1 MGPSGVVWMSEAKDS
16 IIFVVDG
23 PGLEAQSLLLAASL
37 AKHHPDRARVA
48 LIAYVSPRSADS
60 LSEVTRALYAHCSV
74 QMRPLAS
81 AEGIWAKP
89 YPHGNKILAC
99 AAPRSSHRS
108 LFIDT
113 DTVCLG
119 ALTGLDLSDA
129 EAVAAVP
136 EGLPT
141 WGKEPD
147 KWPRAYGFFGLPLPE
162 DRVQL
167 TRGRQLEYLPYFN
180 AGFIS
185 FSDLPRPGAAE
196 NFAQDWLQT
205 AIAFDQYCPIKGK
218 RPWLDQI
225 TLPLTMK
232 RFGFSYQVLHE
243 LWNFSIAD
251 RVKLQRAKKARLI
264 HYHRF
269 VHLKRLDFHAS
280 FIADALA
287 CVPAALGKALL
298 AQLSSLA
305 ADPIETAAA

>member
-1 MGPSGVVWMSEAKDS
+1 MAEAKDS

-23 PGLEAQSLLLAASL
+23 PGLGAQSLLLAASL
-37 AKHHPDRARVA
+37 AKHHPDRSQVA
-48 LIAYVSPRSADS
+48 LIAYVSPRSIDS
-60 LSEVTRALYAHCSV
+60 LSEVTRALYAQCGV
-74 QMRPLAS
+74 QMRPLPS

-99 AAPRSSHRS
+99 AAPRASQRS

-119 ALTGLDLSDA
+119 PLTGLDLADPHA
-129 EAVAAVP
+129 IAAVP

-147 KWPRAYGFFGLPLPE
+147 KWPRAYEFFGLPLPT
-162 DRVQL
+162 DRVTL

-185 FSDLPRPGAAE
+185 FSDVPRPGSTT

-205 AIAFDQYCPIKGK
+205 AIAFDQKCPIKGK

-232 RFGFSYQVLHE
+232 RFGYGYEALHE

-251 RVKLQRAKKARLI
+251 RVKLSRAKKARLI

-269 VHLKRLDFHAS
+269 VHLKRLDFHTI
-280 FIADALA
+280 FIADALG
-287 CVPAALGKALL
+287 CVPAVLAEALL
-298 AQLSSLA
+298 AQISSLV
-305 ADPIETAAA
+305 ADPVETAAA

>member
-1 MGPSGVVWMSEAKDS
+1 MVDAKES
-16 IIFVVDG
+16 ILFVVDG
-23 PGLEAQSLLLAASL
+23 MGLEAQSLLLAASL
-37 AKHHPDRARVA
+37 AKHHPDRSKVD

-60 LSEVTRALYAHCSV
+60 LTEVTRALFEHCGV
-74 QMRPLAS
+74 QVRPLPS
-81 AEGIWAKP
+81 ADGIWAKP

-99 AAPRSSHRS
+99 AAPRSSTRS

-113 DTVCLG
+113 DVVCLG
-119 ALTGLDLSDA
+119 SLTGLDLADPN
-129 EAVAAVP
+129 AVAVVP

-147 KWPRAYGFFGLPLPE
+147 KWPRAYDFFGLPLPQ

-167 TRGRQLEYLPYFN
+167 TRGRQLDYLPYFN
-180 AGFIS
+180 GGFVS
-185 FSDLPRPGAAE
+185 FSDLPRPGSTT

-205 AIAFDQYCPIKGK
+205 AIDFDHGCPIKGK

-232 RFGFSYQVLHE
+232 RFGYSYQVLHE

-251 RVKLQRAKKARLI
+251 RLKLSRAKKARLI

-269 VHLKRLDFHAS
+269 IHLKRLDFHTT
-280 FIADALA
+280 FVADALA
-287 CVPAALGKALL
+287 CVPAAMAGALL
-298 AQLSSLA
+298 AQLSSLS
-305 ADPIETAAA
+305 ADPVETAAA

>member
-1 MGPSGVVWMSEAKDS
+1 MAEAKDS
-16 IIFVVDG
+16 ILFVVDG

-37 AKHHPDRARVA
+37 AKHHPDRSQVA
-48 LIAYVSPRSADS
+48 LIAYVSPRSTDS
-60 LSEVTRALYAHCSV
+60 LSEVTRALYVQCGV
-74 QMRPLAS
+74 QMRPLPS
-81 AEGIWAKP
+81 AEEGLWAKP

-99 AAPRSSHRS
+99 AASRGSTRS

-119 ALTGLDLSDA
+119 ALTGLDLA
-129 EAVAAVP
+129 EPDAVALVP

-141 WGKEPD
+141 WGKEDD
-147 KWPRAYGFFGLPLPE
+147 KWLRAYDFFGLTLPT

-205 AIAFDQYCPIKGK
+205 AIAFDQNCPIKGK

-232 RFGFSYQVLHE
+232 RFGYAYEALHE

-269 VHLKRLDFHAS
+269 VHLKRLDFHTT
-280 FIADALA
+280 FIADAIA
-287 CVPAALGKALL
+287 CVPAAMVEALL
-298 AQLSSLA
+298 AQLSGLT
-305 ADPIETAAA
+305 ADPVETAAA

>member
-1 MGPSGVVWMSEAKDS
+1 MAEAKDS

-37 AKHHPDRARVA
+37 AKHHPDRSQVA
-48 LIAYVSPRSADS
+48 LIAYVSPRSAGS
-60 LSEVTRALYAHCSV
+60 LMEVTRALYAQCGV
-74 QMRPLAS
+74 QVQPLPS
-81 AEGIWAKP
+81 ANGVWAKP

-119 ALTGLDLSDA
+119 VLTGLDLADTD
-129 EAVAAVP
+129 AVAAVP

-147 KWPRAYGFFGLPLPE
+147 KWPRAYEFFNLPLPE

-167 TRGRQLEYLPYFN
+167 TRGRQLDYLPYFN
-180 AGFIS
+180 GGFIS
-185 FSDLPRPGAAE
+185 FSDLPRPDAAE
-196 NFAQDWLQT
+196 NFAQSWLQT
-205 AIAFDQYCPIKGK
+205 AIDFDHGCPIKGK

-232 RFGFSYQVLHE
+232 RYGFSYQVLHE

-251 RVKLQRAKKARLI
+251 RLKLHRAKKARLI
-264 HYHRF
+264 HYHRW
-269 VHLKRLDFHAS
+269 VHLKRLDFHTT
-280 FIADALA
+280 FIDDAIA
-287 CVPAALGKALL
+287 CVPAEMTEALL

-305 ADPIETAAA
+305 ADPVKTAAA

>member
-1 MGPSGVVWMSEAKDS
+1 MTEAKDS

-37 AKHHPDRARVA
+37 AKQHPDRNQVA
-48 LIAYVSPRSADS
+48 LIAYVSPRSADN
-60 LSEVTRALYAHCSV
+60 LTEVTRALYAHCGV
-74 QMRPLAS
+74 QIRPLPS
-81 AEGIWAKP
+81 ADGVWAKP

-99 AAPRSSHRS
+99 AAPRASHRS

-119 ALTGLDLSDA
+119 PLTGLDLADPN
-129 EAVAAVP
+129 AVAAVP

-141 WGKEPD
+141 WGKEDD
-147 KWPRAYGFFGLPLPE
+147 KWPRAYDFFGLPLPQ

-167 TRGRQLEYLPYFN
+167 TRGRQLDYLPYFN
-180 AGFIS
+180 GGFIS
-185 FSDLPRPGAAE
+185 FSDLPRPAAAE
-196 NFAQDWLQT
+196 NFAQSWLQT
-205 AIAFDQYCPIKGK
+205 AIDFDHGCAIKGK

-251 RVKLQRAKKARLI
+251 RLKLHRARKARLI

-269 VHLKRLDFHAS
+269 VHLKRLDFHAT
-280 FIADALA
+280 FIDDAIA
-287 CVPAALGKALL
+287 CCPAEMTEPLL
-298 AQLSSLA
+298 AQLGGLT
-305 ADPIETAAA
+305 ADPAETAAA

>member
-1 MGPSGVVWMSEAKDS
+1 MAEAKDS

-23 PGLEAQSLLLAASL
+23 PGIEAQSLLLAASL
-37 AKHHPDRARVA
+37 AKHHPDRSQVA
-48 LIAYVSPRSADS
+48 LAAYVSPRSADS
-60 LSEVTRALYAHCSV
+60 LSEVTRALYAQCGV
-74 QMRPLAS
+74 QMRPLPS

-99 AAPRSSHRS
+99 AALRPSHRS

-119 ALTGLDLSDA
+119 ALTDLGLADPN
-129 EAVAAVP
+129 AVAAVP

-147 KWPRAYGFFGLPLPE
+147 KWPRAYDFFDVPLPT

-167 TRGRQLEYLPYFN
+167 TRGRQLDYLPYFN

-185 FSDLPRPGAAE
+185 FSDLPRPGSAE

-205 AIAFDQYCPIKGK
+205 AIAFDQNCAIKGK

-232 RFGFSYQVLHE
+232 RFGYSYEVLHE

-251 RVKLQRAKKARLI
+251 RLKLQRAKKARLI

-269 VHLKRLDFHAS
+269 VHLKRLDFHTG
-280 FIADALA
+280 FIADALD
-287 CVPAALGKALL
+287 CVPASMAEALL
-298 AQLSSLA
+298 TQISGLV